1 MHKIENIDF
10 LKKIIDNI
18 NEAVVIH
25 DDNNSIILFNRKTE
39 LILGLTE
46 EQLLGKTSF
55 DPVWKVIKLDGSP
68 YTPDEHPAVI
78 TNRTGD
84 SCQNVIMGVQKSD
97 KSLIW
102 LSVNSHVM
110 ELDGKKYIFVTFY
123 DVNNIVELNK
133 RIEKSNKELDL
144 IVSSIDDIVLELTS
158 DGKILNAWMS
168 DRRKPIIN
176 IKEVINKNI
185 SEVFPPQCIEKF
197 NHAISGILIDKDY
210 HYIECKDPFETKQ
223 NNWYIVKIFPIQ
235 GSNELISLTI
245 SDITQKKKIEEKL
258 HQSETRWRFALEGS
272 GDGIWDWNPQTNE
285 VFCSDK
291 SREIL
296 GYNKDELPNN
306 PEVWQE
312 IIHPDDKKHVSDS
325 LSVFLDGK
333 QNHFFIELRLRC
345 KDDSYKWILG
355 RGMVVERTSDGRP
368 VRVVGTQTDIQTL
381 KNEELKI
388 DPSGQTF
395 SNAFKHSG
403 IGKALVAPDGKWIEV
418 NNALCEFLGYNENEL
433 KGMSFQ
439 DLTHPEDLDKDL
451 MYVES
456 MLKKEI
462 DSYQMEKRYIH
473 KNKNYVWALLTV
485 SIVWNMDG
493 TPRFFISQIQDISE
507 MKKLISDL
515 ETKNQQLV
523 TTGLDLQQK
532 VKQLEEFNRI
542 VAHNIRGPAGNIKI
556 LLNEYEET
564 TEEDEKQIYIEYL
577 KQSSEQL
584 LGTLTELMEILEV
597 KMNKKIKFEN
607 CNLESMINKIKDQ
620 LHTIILRE
628 KAVINMDLKTDHIFY
643 PPIYLESI
651 LFNLINNALK
661 YCKKN
666 VPPVINIKCY
676 TNHSGNVMLEIEDNG
691 LGIDLVRYG
700 NQVFKLH
707 KVFHKGYD
715 SKGVGLFMT
724 KNQIETFGGTI
735 DIESTKDIGTK
746 FIIKF

>member
-110 ELDGKKYIFVTFY
+110 ELEGKKYIFVTFY
-123 DVNNIVELNK
+123 DVNNIIELNK

-158 DGKILNAWMS
+158 EGKILNAWMS

-176 IKEVINKNI
+176 IKEAINKNI
-185 SEVFPPQCIEKF
+185 SEVFPPQCIQKF
-197 NHAISGILIDKDY
+197 NDAISRVLIDKDF
-210 HYIECKDPFETKQ
+210 HYIECEDPFETKQ
-223 NNWYIVKIFPIQ
+223 NSWYLVKIFPIQ

-312 IIHPDDKKHVSDS
+312 IIHPDDRKHVSDS

-333 QNHFFIELRLRC
+333 QNHFIIELRLRC
-345 KDDSYKWILG
+345 KDGSYKWILG

-368 VRVVGTQTDIQTL
+368 LRVVGTQTDIQSL

-403 IGKALVAPDGKWIEV
+403 IGKALVGPDGKWLEV

-462 DSYQMEKRYIH
+462 ESYQMEKRYIH

-515 ETKNQQLV
+515 ESKNQQLV

-564 TEEDEKQIYIEYL
+564 HEEDEKQIYIAYL
-577 KQSSEQL
+577 RQSSEQL

-628 KAVINMDLKTDHIFY
+628 KAVINLDLKTDHIFY

-661 YCKKN
+661 YSKKD
-666 VPPVINIKCY
+666 VPPIINIKCY